1 MRSSTFREEYQW
13 LKEAI
18 RIHSSTGATPRRSFS
33 KTKVPRN
40 SKSCIKH
47 SACNTIPLAKLE
59 EAMVRDLAAIQR
71 QISRLDGWMRRAF
84 ELDDRVASEIG
95 QLPFNIIVE
104 LAKTTNEKANILLLE
119 QRAKALNF
127 AHQLAEINPALDNV
141 GRILKLRE
149 QLERSFDKGVS
160 RIANAKEF
168 KKLYGAKLI
177 ELLPQAERTS
187 ISLDEID
194 DDRAKESKNVP
205 KLNGGETA

>member
-1 MRSSTFREEYQW
+1 MAKKGNKNSLKHGLFAKKILLPTESPEQFEQLHQAFRLQYNPIG
-13 LKEAI
+13 EA
-18 RIHSSTGATPRRSFS
+18 
-33 KTKVPRN
+33 
-40 SKSCIKH
+40 
-47 SACNTIPLAKLE
+47 E
-59 EAMVRDLAAIQR
+59 EAMVHDLVVIQW
-71 QISRLDGWMRRAF
+71 QIGRLDGWSRRAF

-104 LAKTTNEKANILLLE
+104 LAKTTNEKANILVLD

-177 ELLPQAERTS
+177 ELLPEAERTS

-194 DDRAKESKNVP
+194 DARAKESENVP
-205 KLNGGETA
+205 KRID

>member
-1 MRSSTFREEYQW
+1 MAKKGNKNSLKHGLFAKEILLPNESPEEFKKLHQAFRLQYNPIG
-13 LKEAI
+13 EA
-18 RIHSSTGATPRRSFS
+18 
-33 KTKVPRN
+33 
-40 SKSCIKH
+40 
-47 SACNTIPLAKLE
+47 E
-59 EAMVRDLAAIQR
+59 EAMVRELAAIQW
-71 QISRLDGWMRRAF
+71 QIGRLDVWLRRAF

-104 LAKTTNEKANILLLE
+104 LAKTTNEKANILLIE
-119 QRAKALNF
+119 QRAKALNLD
-127 AHQLAEINPALDNV
+127 HQLAEINPALDNV
-141 GRILKLRE
+141 ARILKIRE

-177 ELLPQAERTS
+177 ELLPQVERTS

-194 DDRAKESKNVP
+194 NDRAKESENVP